1 MWHLFHL
8 SALLQIEIQAPG
20 SLIDSSRVLQPTTE
34 SSSSASRGVQDQ
46 VVCGICFISLRCCRR
61 DRGPWC
67 IDSSKLGSCDR
78 VVICRSLRAWP
89 DQVLCGVCFISPH
102 CCERDQGLW
111 SNKSGLSRLTIEPVG
126 LSAVFAVVSGPSLF
140 AASISSLRFV
150 ADEIKAV
157 GGQLIASAMKT
168 FIAIPFGGFI
178 SVEVWINRSLEAS
191 IPLWRLFISVEAL
204 IHLSLETSLVGD
216 IHSSLSISRRDQVG
230 SRSCSVTA
238 VAVYRGPS
246 MR

>member
-1 MWHLFHL
+1 VASVSSLCVV
-8 SALLQIEIQAPG
+8 ADEIQAPG
-20 SLIDSSRVLQPTTE
+20 ASTHPSWDLAIE
-34 SSSSASRGVQDQ
+34 SSFAA
-46 VVCGICFISLRCCRR
+46 
-61 DRGPWC
+61 
-67 IDSSKLGSCDR
+67 
-78 VVICRSLRAWP
+78 LRAWP